1 MLYLATISSSFRKSS
16 LDELGRIAQFSIL
29 EEFVTTLV
37 IESAE
42 PGMDRKLAASR
53 PIFVYSLLPL
63 GKPSKISEG
72 DYLGSV
78 YGAVLG
84 KAPPSGRIRVECFD
98 VNCKTTY
105 SSKDMEVYIGL
116 RLEREGF
123 AVGMEDPK
131 FLLYAVLINGSCY
144 PGCLEYNTM
153 PRKFINAER
162 HYHAFSGEAVSRSE
176 LKLMEAFDE
185 FGTRGG
191 GLALD
196 LGAAPGGWSRFLA
209 RSGYRVLAVDNGELD
224 YRGLALSGIKT
235 RIVGKVDAI
244 TLAEVGENGILH
256 IRANARDVKLEGVGK
271 LDLVVN
277 DMNLIPSES
286 VRMLL
291 SFSTL
296 FREGTE
302 LIMTVKCVDRKAEKH
317 LANARKALLGSFE
330 MIGAKV
336 LPSNRQELT
345 IHARYTGKD
354 PQASL

>member
-16 LDELGRIAQFSIL
+16 LGELERIAQFRIL

-37 IESAE
+37 IESE
-42 PGMDRKLAASR
+42 DPDMCEKLAASK
-53 PIFVYSLLPL
+53 PIFVYSIVPL
-63 GKPSKISEG
+63 GEPSKISND

-78 YGAVLG
+78 YAAVLR
-84 KAPPSGRIRVECFD
+84 KAPPSGHIKVECFD

-123 AVGMEDPK
+123 AISMEDPG

-144 PGCLEYNTM
+144 PGCLKYGPM
-153 PRKFINAER
+153 QRKFINAQR
-162 HYHAFSGEAVSRSE
+162 HYHTFSAEALSRSE

-185 FGTRGG
+185 FKIKSG

-196 LGAAPGGWSRFLA
+196 LGASPGGWSKFLA
-209 RSGYRVLAVDNGELD
+209 KSGYRVLAVDNGELD
-224 YRGLALSGIKT
+224 YEGLALFGIRT
-235 RIVGKVDAI
+235 KVLSAADLI
-244 TLAEVGENGILH
+244 TPAQIEENGILH
-256 IRANARDVKLEGVGK
+256 IRANARDARLVGIGK
-271 LDLVVN
+271 LDLIVN

-286 VRMLL
+286 ARMLL
-291 SFSTL
+291 SFAVF

-302 LIMTVKCVDRKAEKH
+302 LIMTVKCIDKNAEKH
-317 LANARKALLGSFE
+317 LANARKALQGSFE
-330 MIGAKV
+330 IMDAKV

-345 IHARYTGKD
+345 IHATYSAK
-354 PQASL
+354 